1 MNEQQIKLVMA
12 GVKKDQELAACQAD
26 VQAFVEE
33 QLDLKAR
40 RFEEA
45 RARALF
51 LRDTQAVAQNYL
63 RLTETVM

>member
-33 QLDLKAR
+33 QLDLKAK

-45 RARALF
+45 RARALY
-51 LRDTQAVAQNYL
+51 LRDSQAVAQNHL